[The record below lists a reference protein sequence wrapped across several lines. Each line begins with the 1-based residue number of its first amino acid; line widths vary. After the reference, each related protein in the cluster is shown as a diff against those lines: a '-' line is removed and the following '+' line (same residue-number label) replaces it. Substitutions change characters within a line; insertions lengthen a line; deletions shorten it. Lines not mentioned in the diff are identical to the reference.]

1 MSRYIAKAAI
11 RGANLIVN
19 EADAMLQTALKD
31 LGPKTPVAFV
41 NTAYYLPVI
50 LGFTGAKVA
59 TLGDLVPV
67 MEHTRKLLH
76 PVPGD
81 SLWLPYLGETLD
93 CGTATLLAFE
103 TMEAIRFA
111 RGQQPERIPGLQLTG
126 TSFTSPD
133 GNGKGEGGGFANGPI
148 DDIQLRLGHPARGRA
163 YARLCRHRGLR
174 QEQSGRRLHRP

>member
-11 RGANLIVN
+11 RGANLIAN

-31 LGPKTPVAFV
+31 LGPKTPVAFI

-50 LGFTGAKVA
+50 LGFTGTKVA
-59 TLGDLVPV
+59 ALGDLVPV
-67 MEHTRKLLH
+67 MEHARKLLH

-103 TMEAIRFA
+103 
-111 RGQQPERIPGLQLTG
+111 PWSHP
-126 TSFTSPD
+126 
-133 GNGKGEGGGFANGPI
+133 
-148 DDIQLRLGHPARGRA
+148 LRSWPTA
-163 YARLCRHRGLR
+163 
-174 QEQSGRRLHRP
+174 